1 MSLPLIRPLAAPDRL
16 AWEPLWRDYLAFYKT
31 TLPPEIYDLTFA
43 RLTGGDPDMAGF
55 VAVGEND
62 EFLGI
67 VHTIRH
73 SHCWRQ
79 EKVIYLQD
87 LFTTPAARGKGVGR
101 ALIERVYA
109 YGDSIGAP
117 HVHWLTAEDNYKG
130 RMLYDQV
137 GTRGPFIR
145 YTRPA

>member
-1 MSLPLIRPLAAPDRL
+1 MSFVTIRPLVSSDRT
-16 AWEPLWRDYLAFYKT
+16 AWEPLWRDYLAFYNT
-31 TLPPEIYDLTFA
+31 QLPTEVYDVTFA
-43 RLTGGDPDMAGF
+43 RLTGADPDMAGF
-55 VAVGEND
+55 VAADSTGQL
-62 EFLGI
+62 LGI
-67 VHTIRH
+67 VHTIQHR
-73 SHCWRQ
+73 HCWKL

-101 ALIERVYA
+101 ALIERVYT

-137 GTRGPFIR
+137 GRRGPFIR
-145 YTRPA
+145 YTRPS